1 MIEKASSKLG
11 GWQGRLVFAAAALS
25 LLAGLSACTSPP
37 LSSSDSE
44 GGSRRE
50 LATSSDQTEAQ
61 RRAGIRL
68 QLAVGYYEQHQL
80 EVALDEI
87 KQALAADPE
96 LADAYSVRGLIYM
109 GMSENRLAD
118 DNFQR
123 ALRLSPNNPDYANNY
138 GWFLCQNGRAKESI
152 VHFETALK
160 SRNYQSPAKA
170 LTNAGVCSLKFNDTV
185 AAQRYLSQA
194 FQFDA
199 SNPLTNAKLAQLA
212 YDRNDYERARFY
224 IGLVLKTDVQNA
236 EALWTAIKVER
247 KLGDTAAE
255 ASLVTQ
261 LRRRFGGSPEFA
273 AYQRGAFNE

>member
-1 MIEKASSKLG
+1 MIEQVSSKLG
-11 GWQGRLVFAAAALS
+11 SWRGRLVFAAAALS
-25 LLAGLSACTSPP
+25 LLTGLSACTNPP
-37 LSSSDSE
+37 RSSDSD

-68 QLAVGYYEQHQL
+68 QLAVGYYEQRQL

-109 GMSENRLAD
+109 DMNENRLAD

-138 GWFLCQNGRAKESI
+138 GWFLCQNGRAKEAI
-152 VHFETALK
+152 AHFETALK

-170 LTNAGVCSLKFNDTV
+170 LTNAGVCSLKFNDTA

-199 SNPLTNAKLAQLA
+199 GNPLTNATLAQLA

-261 LRRRFGGSPEFA
+261 LRRRFASSPEFA